1 MSKIMFTGKQFV
13 VTIPKDLVELMGWD
27 KGTEVVIS
35 KYPEKEIVFI
45 EKLKRGRL

>member
-1 MSKIMFTGKQFV
+1 MVKITFTGKQYV
-13 VTIPKDLVELMGWD
+13 ITIPKDIVELMGWD

-35 KYPEKEIVFI
+35 NYPEKEIVFI